1 MMSSLSPTFEKQM
14 AKFLGELPTRARSVL
29 KRRYGIGEVSCMTLE
44 SIGKREGITRERVRQ
59 IENDAIRRL
68 KKSPSFAEFAPQ
80 ESAIKG
86 VLASVGGV
94 VAEADFLSLPDFR
107 QIKDKNM
114 LILFCDLS
122 GSIRRR
128 KADDRLHT
136 RWHVSD
142 APVAGIEAALSAFA
156 RSLREHGVTLLA
168 DDAFVNFTTQLKKTG
183 VIVPDKS
190 PMLATYLG
198 LSKEIEKNVWDEY
211 GHVSSPFVR
220 PRGMRDS
227 ALVALTRAKEPLH
240 FREIAKRIGEFS
252 NKSVHVQTVHNELI
266 KDTRFVLVGRG
277 LYALKEW
284 GYEPGFVKDV
294 LVQML
299 SDHAMTREE
308 ILDEV
313 MRRRQVKA
321 STIFI
326 NLQNKKLFKTLDNGT
341 YTIVS

>member
-1 MMSSLSPTFEKQM
+1 MASISPTFEKQM

-29 KRRYGIGEVSCMTLE
+29 KRRYGIGEADGMTLE
-44 SIGKREGITRERVRQ
+44 AIGKREGITRERVRQ
-59 IENDAIRRL
+59 IENDAVRRL
-68 KKSPSFAEFAPQ
+68 KKSPLFAEFAAQ
-80 ESAIKG
+80 EAAVIS
-86 VLASVGGV
+86 VLAGVGGIA
-94 VAEADFLSLPDFR
+94 AENDFLSLPDFR
-107 QIKDKNM
+107 QVKDKNT
-114 LILFCDLS
+114 LVLFCDLS
-122 GSIRRR
+122 DSIRRR
-128 KADDRLHT
+128 KADDRLYA

-156 RSLREHGVTLLA
+156 RALREQGSTLPTEGAFAGLA
-168 DDAFVNFTTQLKKTG
+168 VHLKKTG
-183 VIVPDKS
+183 VAVSEKS
-190 PMLATYLG
+190 PMLATYIS
-198 LSKEIEKNVWDEY
+198 LSKEIEKNAWDEY

-227 ALVALTRAKEPLH
+227 AFVALSRAKEPMH
-240 FREIAKRIGEFS
+240 FRDIAKRIGEFS

-266 KDTRFVLVGRG
+266 KDARFVLVGRG

-299 SDHAMTREE
+299 CDRAMTREE

-326 NLQNKKLFKTLDNGT
+326 NLQNKKLFKTLDDGT
-341 YTIVS
+341 YTVVS

>member
-1 MMSSLSPTFEKQM
+1 MASISPTFEKQM
-14 AKFLGELPTRARSVL
+14 VKFLGELPTRARSVL
-29 KRRYGIGEVSCMTLE
+29 KRRYGVGEVSGMTLE
-44 SIGKREGITRERVRQ
+44 AIGKREGITRERVRQ

-68 KKSPSFAEFAPQ
+68 KKSPLFAEFTSQ
-80 ESAIKG
+80 EAAIKA
-86 VLASVGGV
+86 VLAGVGGV
-94 VAEADFLSLPDFR
+94 ASEAEFLSLPDFR
-107 QIKDKNM
+107 QVKDKNT
-114 LILFCDLS
+114 LVLFCDLS
-122 GSIRRR
+122 DSIRRR
-128 KADDRLHT
+128 KADDRLYA
-136 RWHVSD
+136 RWHVAD

-156 RSLREHGVTLLA
+156 RSLREQNSTLSADNAFASLA
-168 DDAFVNFTTQLKKTG
+168 VQLKKTG
-183 VIVPDKS
+183 VSVSEKS
-190 PMLATYLG
+190 PVLATYIG
-198 LSKEIEKNVWDEY
+198 LSKEIEKNAWGEY

-227 ALVALTRAKEPLH
+227 AFVALARAKEPMH
-240 FREIAKRIGEFS
+240 FRDIAKRIGEFS

-266 KDTRFVLVGRG
+266 KDARFVLVGRG

-294 LVQML
+294 LIQML
-299 SDHAMTREE
+299 SDRPMTREE

-326 NLQNKKLFKTLDNGT
+326 NLQNKKLFKTLDDGT